1 MHKRTKAL
9 AIPREVRRRVSER
22 DGGRCI
28 LCGMPGN
35 PEAHYLPRA
44 QGGLGI
50 EENILTLCRRCH
62 RAYDGEKR
70 KELRP
75 VLREYL
81 REQYPGWDEI
91 SLIYQKWRDTNV

>member
-62 RAYDGEKR
+62 RAYDGAKR

-81 REQYPGWDEI
+81 REQYPGWDES

>member
-75 VLREYL
+75 ALREYL
-81 REQYPGWDEI
+81 REHYPEWDE
-91 SLIYQKWRDTNV
+91 SGLVYQKWRDTNV